1 MLISRLPQLEQGYS
15 LDLDSIIFLA
25 MARAIGEGSNFKR
38 RRLVL
43 VAAQPKTI
51 ATTEVSVSFPATA
64 EAG

>member
-1 MLISRLPQLEQGYS
+1 MRKKK
-15 LDLDSIIFLA
+15 SIHPCLWGMECNALRHPGTDKTVIIVP
-25 MARAIGEGSNFKR
+25 R
-38 RRLVL
+38 L